1 MLLKDK
7 IAVVYGAGGAIGG
20 AVARAFAEEGAFVFL
35 AGRSL
40 DSLQIVANEITN
52 AGGTA
57 KVTKVDALNQDEI
70 EGHLNRIVQHAGRI
84 DISFNAIGIRGD
96 LQGTG
101 LTKMA
106 QEDFMTPILTG
117 VQTHFLTST
126 AAAKHMIKQNS
137 GVILTLSA
145 SSAALSGRDRT
156 YHYTGGFATAC
167 AAIEGYTRSL
177 AGELGSKGI
186 RVVSLRSD
194 AIPETWKPDFP
205 EVRQYMEEGTALG
218 RLPKLKEVADTAV
231 FIASDRASAIT
242 GAIINVTC
250 GSIMD

>member
-20 AVARAFAEEGAFVFL
+20 AVARAFAEEGAIVFL

-40 DSLQIVANEITN
+40 DSLQFVANEITI

-57 KVTKVDALNQDEI
+57 KVTKVDALNQNEI
-70 EGHLNRIVQHAGRI
+70 EGHLNRIVQHAGKI

-96 LQGTG
+96 LQGTA
-101 LTKMA
+101 LTKMP

-117 VQTHFLTST
+117 VKTHFLTST

-145 SSAALSGRDRT
+145 SSSSLSGRDRT
-156 YHYTGGFATAC
+156 YHFTGGFATAC
-167 AAIEGYTRSL
+167 AAIEGFTRSL
-177 AGELGSKGI
+177 AGELGTKGI

-194 AIPETWKPDFP
+194 AIPETWEPAFP

>member
-20 AVARAFAEEGAFVFL
+20 AVARAFAEEGASVFL

-40 DSLQIVANEITN
+40 HSLQIVANDITD
-52 AGGTA
+52 AGGVA
-57 KVTKVDALNQDEI
+57 RVTRVDALNQIEI
-70 EGHLNRIVQHAGRI
+70 DGHLDRIVQHAGKV

-96 LQGTG
+96 LQGTP
-101 LTKMA
+101 LTKMT

-117 VQTHFLTST
+117 VKTHFLTST

-137 GVILTLSA
+137 GVIITLSA
-145 SSAALSGRDRT
+145 LSSALSGRDRT
-156 YHYTGGFATAC
+156 YHLTGGFATAC
-167 AAIEGYTRSL
+167 AAIEEYTRSL
-177 AGELGSKGI
+177 AGELGSKSI
-186 RVVSLRSD
+186 RVVSLRSE
-194 AIPETWKPDFP
+194 AIQETWKPDIP
-205 EVRQYMEEGTALG
+205 EVKAYLEEGTALG
-218 RLPKLKEVADTAV
+218 RLPTLKEVADTAV

-242 GAIINVTC
+242 GAIINITC